1 MFFNALVG
9 GNRRRSH
16 VSAFLCD
23 AGRANYIH
31 ALINIAYLLTQRIW
45 NEE

>member
-9 GNRRRSH
+9 GNRRRSN

-23 AGRANYIH
+23 ARRATIYM
-31 ALINIAYLLTQRIW
+31 L
-45 NEE
+45 